1 MRAAIETRAFRRA
14 LVAYIGD
21 QIVDWAAMVALML
34 LVYRETGSAL
44 ATALLLVCKTLA
56 PAALVPILARRSEQ
70 FPVRVTAA
78 AALTACGLTLAVM
91 AASPLAALWP
101 LVFVFEL
108 AALLA
113 RSAIRGSLPL
123 CLHGDALRAGNA
135 LINAASALLAAI
147 APALAAVATVAVGPR
162 AILLAGATAAL
173 LSAAAATA
181 LTSARPCDLPD
192 EDDPGPASGTGL
204 PDVATST
211 WVTLV
216 AGTALLITLF
226 SMDEPVLVAYVH
238 ESLGAGESTY
248 GLVVSAWGLGMLAGS
263 AAYLRIRH
271 LDPSRL
277 AIGFALVLSAGY
289 MGLGIASTAALAITA
304 AIVCGI
310 ANGVMFT
317 AFVNAVQEAVPAG
330 RQARA
335 ASWIEAIGAGGAGV
349 GFLLGGALA
358 ALTDPRAPFLV
369 GGVAG
374 ATVAVVLLGSL
385 ARQDNAATTRRRARA
400 AP

>member
-1 MRAAIETRAFRRA
+1 MSAAINSREFRRA

-70 FPVRVTAA
+70 LPVRVTAA
-78 AALTACGLTLAVM
+78 AALTACGVTLTAM
-91 AASPLAALWP
+91 AAAPLIALWP
-101 LVFVFEL
+101 LVFIFEL

-123 CLHGDALRAGNA
+123 SLQGDALRAGNA

-147 APALAAVATVAVGPR
+147 APALAAIATVAVGPR
-162 AILLAGATAAL
+162 AILLAGAAAAILSATAAI
-173 LSAAAATA
+173 A
-181 LTSARPCDLPD
+181 LTAARPCDLTD
-192 EDDPGPASGTGL
+192 ADDTAQQAGDGRPA
-204 PDVATST
+204 VAAST
-211 WVTLV
+211 WAPLI

-238 ESLGAGESTY
+238 ECLGSGESTY

-263 AAYLRIRH
+263 TAYLRIRH
-271 LDPSRL
+271 LDPARL
-277 AIGFALVLSAGY
+277 AVGFALVLSAGY
-289 MGLGIASTAALAITA
+289 MGLGIATTPPLAIA
-304 AIVCGI
+304 AAVVCGI

-335 ASWIEAIGAGGAGV
+335 ASWIEALGAGGAGV
-349 GFLLGGALA
+349 GFLLGGGLA

-374 ATVAVVLLGSL
+374 AMVAIVLLAVL
-385 ARQDNAATTRRRARA
+385 LRQDTAASRRRRIGTG
-400 AP
+400 P

>member
-1 MRAAIETRAFRRA
+1 
-14 LVAYIGD
+14 
-21 QIVDWAAMVALML
+21 
-34 LVYRETGSAL
+34 
-44 ATALLLVCKTLA
+44 
-56 PAALVPILARRSEQ
+56 
-70 FPVRVTAA
+70 
-78 AALTACGLTLAVM
+78 
-91 AASPLAALWP
+91 
-101 LVFVFEL
+101 
-108 AALLA
+108 
-113 RSAIRGSLPL
+113 
-123 CLHGDALRAGNA
+123 
-135 LINAASALLAAI
+135 
-147 APALAAVATVAVGPR
+147 
-162 AILLAGATAAL
+162 
-173 LSAAAATA
+173 
-181 LTSARPCDLPD
+181 
-192 EDDPGPASGTGL
+192 
-204 PDVATST
+204 
-211 WVTLV
+211 
-216 AGTALLITLF
+216 
-226 SMDEPVLVAYVH
+226 MDEPVLVAYVH

-349 GFLLGGALA
+349 GFLLGGGLA

-374 ATVAVVLLGSL
+374 AAVAVVLLAVL
-385 ARQDNAATTRRRARA
+385 ARQDTVGSARRRARS